1 MSKKDLE
8 YHHFYYHA
16 NLSVPSS
23 SVFFFLSVAICRQC
37 RDHLGKM
44 MVSTS
49 TDSTETALSSP
60 TVVVEPV
67 SVQKRQETFLLVI
80 VV

>member
-1 MSKKDLE
+1 MSEKDLE
-8 YHHFYYHA
+8 YHRFYYHA
-16 NLSVPSS
+16 NVSVPNSS
-23 SVFFFLSVAICRQC
+23 LFLFLSVAICRC